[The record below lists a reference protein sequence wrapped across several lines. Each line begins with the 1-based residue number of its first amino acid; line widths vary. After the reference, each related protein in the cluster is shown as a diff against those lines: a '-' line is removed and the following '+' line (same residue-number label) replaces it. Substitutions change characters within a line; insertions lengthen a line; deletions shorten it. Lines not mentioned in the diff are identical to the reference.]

1 MEDHFTYGPR
11 RGPCDVCGQAGTACA
26 RCRVTFYCGKEH
38 QKQHWKLHKPTCG
51 CLEVRAD
58 ERVGRHIVAVKDIP
72 MRTVLMREL
81 PLVVY
86 PRAATNPRNMLALEP
101 TKVCVAC
108 CLKINE
114 TVPCGHCGWPLCKRS
129 CPYLNRHNIEC
140 AALKPLNLDRHNNEG
155 AALKPLKQSPMEILR
170 AIPMLGDF
178 FTGLL
183 QVADL
188 HGLGAV
194 RIWKAFE
201 QEHGPRLLNLQHE
214 IETPSFVTNGTVE
227 AAKLKS
233 ACENFCTTVSAGA
246 AKASSSVACSSPETR
261 KGLERACGA
270 SLINSFLLK
279 QEKYSGSALYSGL
292 SLLEHSC
299 LPNARVVPI
308 DEDSEEVFLIAL
320 RNIAAGEHVTIDYHR
335 EQLPTLSKRWHNNT
349 LRGFV
354 CRCELCEDP
363 TEKGTYFSA
372 WCCTTCKSKN
382 LKSIVT
388 LVGAFGWQCRVCK
401 SSGPSVDPAV
411 RELEKSFRSLQA
423 SMALHP
429 DPLGEDAQRLWQQ
442 FIDGALWPK
451 GPLHLTH
458 HLVVNARAEL
468 LGLGDNRYPVRI
480 PATLK
485 EAGYLI
491 EHSKRLLDVVVSLQA
506 PVGGYRFEVKMYL
519 FGFTM
524 DKLMLQRRHGI
535 QGNRKTANCA
545 IDKLKKELCDLLAEV
560 RHIAV
565 SQGELKAVGFMEWQ
579 LKIIV

>member
-214 IETPSFVTNGTVE
+214 IETPSFVTNGT
-227 AAKLKS
+227 
-233 ACENFCTTVSAGA
+233 
-246 AKASSSVACSSPETR
+246 
-261 KGLERACGA
+261 
-270 SLINSFLLK
+270 
-279 QEKYSGSALYSGL
+279 YSGSALYSGL

-458 HLVVNARAEL
+458 HLV
-468 LGLGDNRYPVRI
+468 
-480 PATLK
+480 

-545 IDKLKKELCDLLAEV
+545 IDKIYC
-560 RHIAV
+560 
-565 SQGELKAVGFMEWQ
+565 
-579 LKIIV
+579 